1 MIKIGER
8 TMTWLELITKW
19 RKTGG
24 EIYVLSSSGGA
35 ERYVPEGDGWV
46 KSHFEEESQ
55 GYIKDGYVSSEEL
68 AEKLREEAIK
78 GETVKVMFYYGD
90 VFPVGETG
98 EMVHIYNPCCI
109 ISFSR
114 FRD

>member
-8 TMTWLELITKW
+8 TMTWLELLTKW
-19 RKTGG
+19 KKTGG
-24 EIYVLSSSGGA
+24 EIYVLSSSGGD

-46 KSHFEEESQ
+46 KSHFEESQ

-68 AEKLREEAIK
+68 AEKLREEAIR
-78 GETVKVMFYYGD
+78 ETVNVMFYYGD

-98 EMVHIYNPCCI
+98 EMVYIYNPCCV
-109 ISFSR
+109 ISFLP
-114 FRD
+114 FPD